1 MSFLDDIFTTLDRS
15 AGRSVLSEIHE
26 SSTVEVDGHQL
37 RNLIQQARRYI
48 RQAGVSDGRRC
59 VLIGANSIH
68 WVAMDLAIIA
78 EGGIVVPLYDRM
90 SPEDQVAIM
99 HDCEPALVVC
109 GDDDVRQA
117 MRDSWPGAPPTC
129 ILAEV
134 FDQSKAT
141 ENWQDPPQI
150 PGDRT
155 VAIIY
160 TSGTSGVSKGVMLTC
175 ANLDFMLGRT
185 VGRFDQLLADVR
197 DRQRFFHY
205 LPFCFAGSWFLLL
218 SSLIRGNALYLST
231 DLQNIRNEL
240 GRAQPHFFMNVPT
253 FLERIKRGV
262 ENAVDERGGFGKKL
276 LSRSKTS
283 WANRRAGKRSF
294 GDSLWLALANQFI
307 FRAVRDGISKEL
319 RAIVCGS
326 APLAEETQQFFE
338 MMGIK
343 VLQVYGLTET
353 TAICTMDLEDDIRP
367 GWVGHAIDGVEMRLG
382 DNDEVQVRGPN
393 VFAGYWNRKDETN
406 AAFDGEWFRTGDQG
420 VVSPNGNWKITG
432 RIKDLI
438 ILNSGHNIA
447 PEPLEAALLDAIP
460 GATHAVLV
468 GNSKSFLGLLLFGS
482 IDEAAV
488 PKALEAYNET
498 QTQYKKVHAFH
509 ICENALEWIDGMLTA
524 NGKLR
529 RSAIAEHFQNEIN
542 KMYERKAS

>member
-1 MSFLDDIFTTLDRS
+1 MSFLDDIFTTLEQS
-15 AGRSVLSEIHE
+15 ADRSVLSELHE

-37 RNLIQQARRYI
+37 RNLIQQARRYL
-48 RQAGVSDGRRC
+48 RRSAVCDGRRC
-59 VLIGANSIH
+59 ALIGSNSIH

-90 SPEDQVAIM
+90 SPQDQVAIM

-109 GDDDVRQA
+109 GDDKIQDAVR
-117 MRDSWPGAPPTC
+117 DNWPGAPPSC
-129 ILAEV
+129 ELREV
-134 FDQSKAT
+134 FHDAET
-141 ENWQDPPQI
+141 AENWQDPPTI
-150 PGDRT
+150 PADRV

-175 ANLDFMLGRT
+175 ANLDFMLDRT
-185 VGRFDQLLADVR
+185 VGRFDQLLSSVHE
-197 DRQRFFHY
+197 RQRFFHY

-218 SSLIRGNALYLST
+218 SSLVRGNALYLSM
-231 DLQNIRNEL
+231 DLQRVQDEL
-240 GRAQPHFFMNVPT
+240 NRAQPHFFMNVPT
-253 FLERIKRGV
+253 FLERVKRGV
-262 ENAVDERGGFGKKL
+262 ENTVDKRGGFGKKTL
-276 LSRSKTS
+276 T
-283 WANRRAGKRSF
+283 RAKVG
-294 GDSLWLALANQFI
+294 WLHRVAGRLTLADRMWLTFADRFI
-307 FRAVRDGISKEL
+307 FRAVRHGISKDL

-353 TAICTMDLEDDIRP
+353 TAICTMDLEDDIQA

-382 DNDEVQVRGPN
+382 ENDEVQVRGPN
-393 VFAGYWNRKDETN
+393 VFAGYWNRKDETS

-420 VVSPNGNWKITG
+420 VVSSTGNWKITG

-447 PEPLEAALLDAIP
+447 PEPLEAALLAAIP

-468 GNSKSFLGLLLFGS
+468 GNSMSFLGLLVFGKVTG
-482 IDEAAV
+482 EAV
-488 PKALEAYNET
+488 SKALESYNET
-498 QTQYKKVHAFH
+498 QTQYKRVHAFH
-509 ICENALEWIDGMLTA
+509 ICDHSLESIDGMLTA

-529 RSAIAEHFQNEIN
+529 RGAMAKHFEGDIA
-542 KMYERKAS
+542 KLYERKAS